1 MENKLINNC
10 LYKIFL
16 ENKEKSF
23 LNLFDFN
30 KNYRLKLNFI
40 DLCIQFENNY
50 PYSLDIRN
58 KYEKIVLIP
67 IINYTIKNNK
77 ISCLNHYF
85 SKNLNPKY
93 KTINS
98 LLLNNYFDSFESC
111 IKNTNINILDIVQ
124 VWLCRKLIRYPSIE
138 KKIENIINIIYEKI
152 KKIKDKS
159 CCKFIGQ
166 LINMNENRKEII
178 KEFKKQLKTN
188 ESLNN
193 LYQDDKN
200 VAFNYFIELNYLNK
214 DEKFLDYYDNLY
226 EEDYNYLERCKK
238 FKNLFQKISLQ
249 PLKLIN

>member
-10 LYKIFL
+10 LYKIFS

-23 LNLFDFN
+23 LDLFDFN
-30 KNYRLKLNFI
+30 KNYKSKLNFI
-40 DLCIQFENNY
+40 DLCIQFQSNY
-50 PYSLDIRN
+50 PYSIEIRN

-67 IINYTIKNNK
+67 IINYILKNNK
-77 ISCLNHYF
+77 LSCLNHYF
-85 SKNLNPKY
+85 LKNLNPKF
-93 KTINS
+93 KTVNS
-98 LLLNNYFDSFESC
+98 LLLYNYFDSFESC
-111 IKNTNINILDIVQ
+111 IKNSNINTLDIVQ

-138 KKIENIINIIYEKI
+138 KKIENIINIVYEKI

-166 LINMNENRKEII
+166 LIYISENKQEVI
-178 KEFKKQLKTN
+178 KNFKNQLKTN
-188 ESLNN
+188 ENLKN

-200 VAFNYFIELNYLNK
+200 DAINYFIELNYLNK
-214 DEKFLDYYDNLY
+214 DDKFLDYYDDLY